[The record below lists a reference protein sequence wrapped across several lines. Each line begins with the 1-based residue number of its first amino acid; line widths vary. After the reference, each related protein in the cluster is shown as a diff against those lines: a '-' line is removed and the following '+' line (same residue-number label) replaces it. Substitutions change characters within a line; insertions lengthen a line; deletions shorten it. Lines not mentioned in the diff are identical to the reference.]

1 MFSHYQKNIP
11 SATKRVGEMQKP
23 MPEKINVIRSIT
35 YDVPSIVDSL
45 KEMGEENI
53 NIDSVME
60 YIEEWVSEDMAS
72 PISRHD
78 ITYLDENGEDL

>member
-1 MFSHYQKNIP
+1 MITAEN
-11 SATKRVGEMQKP
+11 

-45 KEMGEENI
+45 KEMGEEDI
-53 NIDSVME
+53 NIDNVIE
-60 YIEEWVSEDMAS
+60 YIKDWVEEEMAS

-78 ITYLDENGEDL
+78 ITYLDENGVEL

>member
-1 MFSHYQKNIP
+1 MTERNGLTTMSN
-11 SATKRVGEMQKP
+11 TETL
-23 MPEKINVIRSIT
+23 PEKINVIRSIT

-45 KEMGEENI
+45 KEMGEDI

-60 YIEEWVSEDMAS
+60 YIEDWVSEDMAS

-78 ITYLDENGEDL
+78 ITYLDENGQEL

>member
-1 MFSHYQKNIP
+1 ME
-11 SATKRVGEMQKP
+11 AL
-23 MPEKINVIRSIT
+23 PEKINVIRSIT

-45 KEMGEENI
+45 KEMGEDI

-60 YIEEWVSEDMAS
+60 YIEDWVSEDMAS

-78 ITYLDENGEDL
+78 ITYLDENGNEL